1 MDKIEDSLSEGIA
14 RCVALLCQSD
24 GVKMMWWIVWLWV
37 VGCFPGVLAAQDVG
51 EPGGLD
57 SLLRSP
63 YHTIRTHLWYLQPE
77 QYDPVL
83 ASYTLDHPQ
92 PGSEEAQQLA
102 IQLKQ
107 IYDGMGLLV
116 RMDLIPSD
124 PNYVDSTWQKHVFF
138 PFPQELPEVYLEK
151 VGDRWLYSRRTV
163 NLIPTIHQQV
173 YPFGMAKLLTV
184 LSKFGTARFLGLAL
198 WQYIATLIFVLLA
211 YGVYK
216 LLGWLLTS
224 FFVRVLQ
231 RFAKVRRIADEWF
244 RAVARPTSFLIVLLL
259 LRLFL
264 PILQYPATLM
274 QYVVVLFKIAIP
286 LTLTIIAY
294 RIVSLAAQYAMK
306 LAEKTETTLDDQLIP
321 FARKILKVL
330 VVLTGVLFIIDNL
343 GYDITALLA
352 GLSIGGLAV
361 ALAAQ
366 DTIKNFFGSLVIFTD
381 RPFRQG
387 DYVLYNNIEGT
398 IEDIGLRSTKIRT
411 PYNSL
416 VSVPNAHLADAAI
429 DNLGMRV
436 YRRLRTVASV
446 TYDTPPEKIELFV
459 EALRRFVHLHPDTW
473 KENYQIYFYEMSA
486 SSLDILINVFF
497 KVPSWTEELRARH
510 QFLLGV
516 LYIAE
521 QLGISFAFPSQS
533 VYVESFPGQP
543 AQPAPKSEVPAPQL
557 RQQLDEMLAGL
568 QPRLFHSEESS

>member
-1 MDKIEDSLSEGIA
+1 MGMGAMGKRGWLAVAVLSIA
-14 RCVALLCQSD
+14 QV
-24 GVKMMWWIVWLWV
+24 LW
-37 VGCFPGVLAAQDVG
+37 AQQLQQYN
-51 EPGGLD
+51 LD

-63 YHTIRTHLWYLQPE
+63 YHTIHTHLWYLQPE
-77 QYDPVL
+77 HYDPVL
-83 ASYTLDHPQ
+83 ASYTLHHPN

-102 IQLKQ
+102 VQLKQ
-107 IYDGMGLLV
+107 IYDGLGLLL
-116 RMDLIPSD
+116 RMERVPSD
-124 PNYVDSTWQKHVFF
+124 PNYVDSVRKKHIYV

-151 VGDRWLYSRRTV
+151 VGDRWVYSQHTV
-163 NLIPTIHQQV
+163 ALIPQIHRRV

-184 LSKFGTARFLGLAL
+184 LSKFGTSRFLGLAV
-198 WQYIATLIFVLLA
+198 WQYIATVILLLLA

-216 LLGWLLTS
+216 LFGWLLTS
-224 FFVRVLQ
+224 FFARILQ
-231 RFAKVRRIADEWF
+231 RFSKVRRIATEWF
-244 RAVARPTSFLIVLLL
+244 RSVARPTSFLLVLLL
-259 LRLFL
+259 LRFFL
-264 PILQYPATLM
+264 PVLQYPAGLM
-274 QYVVVLFKIAIP
+274 QYVVIFFKIAIP
-286 LTLTIIAY
+286 LTLTVIAY
-294 RIVSLAAQYAMK
+294 RLVNLAAQYAMK
-306 LAEKTETTLDDQLIP
+306 VAEKTETTLDDQLVP
-321 FARKILKVL
+321 FVRKIAKVL

-387 DYVLYNNIEGT
+387 DYILYDSIEGT
-398 IEDIGLRSTKIRT
+398 IEDIGLRSTRIRT

-436 YRRLRTVASV
+436 YRRLRAVASV

-459 EALRRFVHLHPDTW
+459 EALRRWVHLHPDTW

-497 KVPSWTEELRARH
+497 KVPSWNEELRARH

-521 QLGISFAFPSQS
+521 RLGISFAFPSQS
-533 VYVESFPGQP
+533 IYVETFPGQP
-543 AQPAPKSEVPAPQL
+543 SPSRSELPAAQL
-557 RQQLDEMLAGL
+557 RSQLDEMLEAVA
-568 QPRLFHSEESS
+568 PRVFAADGGNRGASTHGVEHSGEA